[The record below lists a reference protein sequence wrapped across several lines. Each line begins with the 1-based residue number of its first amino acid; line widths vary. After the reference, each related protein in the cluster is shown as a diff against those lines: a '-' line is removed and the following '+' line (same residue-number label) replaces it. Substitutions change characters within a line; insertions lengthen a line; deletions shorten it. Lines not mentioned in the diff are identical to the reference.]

1 MSRKEKGVFLS
12 DICEGKTTPFCTSHV
27 TPIRLL
33 IVPTSVHKSKLSF
46 EPKRKKT
53 VFFCACSTPLLCFFL
68 RKKQK
73 KKQLKVGGRHFNFH
87 HFHANPKG
95 RVELFL
101 GALLMPA
108 TPSLFS

>member
-1 MSRKEKGVFLS
+1 MLLQFVFLLFQHLYTNPNS
-12 DICEGKTTPFCTSHV
+12 PSN
-27 TPIRLL
+27 
-33 IVPTSVHKSKLSF
+33 
-46 EPKRKKT
+46 PKEKKT
-53 VFFCACSTPLLCFFL
+53 VFFLCLQHATLVFSSL
-68 RKKQK
+68 EKAK